1 MGARNEADA
10 RASTRECLYRSW
22 GIAAVRARVTAHSAY
37 FRLAYN
43 KYSNADLSAH
53 IRTAAR
59 SAFENHYYES
69 ATNGLHAHGSR
80 I

>member
-22 GIAAVRARVTAHSAY
+22 GIAAVRARATAHSAY
-37 FRLAYN
+37 FRLAFN
-43 KYSNADLSAH
+43 KYADSDLTAH

-59 SAFENHYYES
+59 SAYEAHYYES
-69 ATNGLHAHGSR
+69 ATNGLHAHGAR